1 MSKGKILVLMLAFS
15 FLTSLAAAKVGL
27 IVEFPDGSFYKDCIN
42 IADGDNGKLALEQA
56 GLVPNGSTH
65 SEYGFF
71 LKCIKNFCD
80 GDDGKFWAFSLMPAG
95 ETEWIHTPVGIG
107 PGGSLSA
114 SCWNRDVSSF
124 DGHYC
129 ALNGDILGFSL
140 NENFPE
146 KTSFLELCGE
156 TITEKETK
164 EKPSIIGNMVKFSTA
179 NAATMTGLLL
189 LLLLGYFTFKN

>member
-15 FLTSLAAAKVGL
+15 FFASLAAAKVGL
-27 IVEFPDGSFYKDCIN
+27 VVEFPNGSLYRGCIDISDGS
-42 IADGDNGKLALEQA
+42 NGKDVLSFV
-56 GLVPNGSTH
+56 GLIPNGSTH
-65 SEYGFF
+65 PEYGFF

-80 GDDGKFWAFSLMPAG
+80 GDGNFWAFSLMPAG

-129 ALNGDILGFSL
+129 SLNGDVLGFSL
-140 NENFPE
+140 SENFPQ

-164 EKPSIIGNMVKFSTA
+164 EKPSVIGNVVNFSSK
-179 NAATMTGLLL
+179 NGATLTGLLI
-189 LLLLGYFTFKN
+189 LLLLGYFTFRN